1 MERRKIMRHYFKL
14 SVILF
19 LAFHFSMCKAQKYCD
34 CCGEYIYKKKSDGE
48 NIIWTIRLSADSSY
62 SFLCNSPVLLLS
74 EKRILCETSCGKW
87 SRRNDTLLFE
97 QYSPIYI
104 KKEDT
109 CKITNDSIHIKII
122 RKSNGLPHKNYEL
135 SCWYAEGEMLRKTD
149 DNGEITI
156 SAKTLY
162 VTSSDNEQYKIK
174 SMSVSELETGC
185 CYIFYECDC
194 YYSSFLSNANTI
206 ILKGKNK
213 IVVYSYYKKNNMK
226 KRIMIEKFK
235 KIKQKFNK

>member
-1 MERRKIMRHYFKL
+1 MRHYFKL

-62 SFLCNSPVLLLS
+62 SFLCNRPVLLLS
-74 EKRILCETSCGKW
+74 EERILCKTSCGKW
-87 SRRNDTLLFE
+87 CRRNDTLLFE

-135 SCWYAEGEMLRKTD
+135 SCWYTEGKIDYNLNWEYLSKLGKSNGFEWGGDWKFKDMPHFENMQGNSLEELRALPK
-149 DNGEITI
+149 DNNG
-156 SAKTLY
+156 LP
-162 VTSSDNEQYKIK
+162 
-174 SMSVSELETGC
+174 
-185 CYIFYECDC
+185 
-194 YYSSFLSNANTI
+194 
-206 ILKGKNK
+206 ILKP
-213 IVVYSYYKKNNMK
+213 
-226 KRIMIEKFK
+226 
-235 KIKQKFNK
+235 